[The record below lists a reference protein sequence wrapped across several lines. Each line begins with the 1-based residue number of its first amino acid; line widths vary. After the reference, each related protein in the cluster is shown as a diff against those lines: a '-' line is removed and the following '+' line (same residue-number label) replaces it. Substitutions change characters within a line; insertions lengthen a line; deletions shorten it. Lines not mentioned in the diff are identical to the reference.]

1 MIDIIQEW
9 VPDALTLLEI
19 LLVIGALMVT
29 ISDSVKQAITWY
41 QLQCVLL
48 AIVTTATA
56 APKSGAAVGLI
67 LGIAFLPFLLAITI
81 RPLLH
86 FATLPTPG
94 ASVIEVTRMLFA
106 AVVGPGLE
114 KLFSLSQGTRR
125 SPLESPSASKL
136 LPQQIAERLARY
148 RSLERDAE
156 IEWQSRQSM
165 HKNLRP
171 LLLFPV
177 FVLLAVLVPSNIV
190 EVDFVLTERVG
201 LAVSLALH
209 LIGLYNM
216 VVKRDIISQ
225 VIGLLIMDQGLYL
238 AVVKIVE
245 IPVPAQFF
253 VMSLY
258 FYTLITVFV
267 LAVLL
272 PKIKETTGSI
282 DLADIARTSDLTSE

>member
-1 MIDIIQEW
+1 MIDIIHTW
-9 VPDALTLLEI
+9 IPGALTLLEV
-19 LLVIGALMVT
+19 LLVIGAVLVT
-29 ISDSVKQAITWY
+29 ISDSVKQAITLY
-41 QLQCVLL
+41 QMQCVLL

-86 FATLPTPG
+86 LATLPTRG
-94 ASVIEVTRMLFA
+94 IDVTKTLFA
-106 AVVGPGLE
+106 AIVGPGLE
-114 KLFSLSQGTRR
+114 KLYSLRQGTRR
-125 SPLESPSASKL
+125 PPLESPAAPAP
-136 LPQQIAERLARY
+136 LPGPIAQRLVRY

-156 IEWQSRQSM
+156 IEWQSLQSM
-165 HKNLRP
+165 HKNLAP

-177 FVLLAVLVPSNIV
+177 FLLFAVLVPFVIL
-190 EVDFVLTERVG
+190 EADFAHTERVG

-216 VVKRDIISQ
+216 VVKRDLISQ

-253 VMSLY
+253 VISLY

-272 PKIKETTGSI
+272 PKIRQTTGSI
-282 DLADIARTSDLTSE
+282 DLDDIAHTSDLTSE